1 MATVDQPVR
10 AAPTVGE
17 PLPSRRSW
25 LRRPLAA
32 GLLLAFALLALSFV
46 NDPRGYL
53 GTDTGG
59 KVATLRAMEKHGGL
73 DPDVGY
79 WAERWDPQGRFHP
92 LYYTSHLGAKWVNVT
107 TLPAVY
113 AAYPLFRVAGY
124 RGALILPILGVVLA
138 ALAARALAR
147 RLSGGEGWAAFW
159 IVGLASPLTI
169 YALDFWEHSLGVAL
183 VAWGIVL
190 LFDVAFELKRWPW
203 ALGAGLLFGAAA
215 TMRTEALVYG
225 AVATAATAVYA
236 LWRRRRLMP
245 VLFGGLAVV
254 VGLAVPLAAN
264 VALEQATIGTSLRA
278 ERAAGTVASAG
289 SGGAQSRIDEAALTG
304 LAIDPTFSLSE
315 YLLGVALLGLL
326 LLVARRSERS
336 RNEWRVVR
344 LAAAGVAALY
354 VIRFAGGLGFV
365 PGLIAATPL
374 AAFGLAWA
382 WKDERSRL
390 LAVIALA
397 ALPLVWA
404 VQYTGGAGPQ
414 WAGRYILHSGL
425 LLGVIGIVA
434 LRRLDRRVA
443 VAGVVLAATVTAF
456 GIGWLSLRS
465 HDVASAGAALTQRPE
480 PVLISRVGHLMREE
494 GWFLDDH
501 RWLTAVTDADARDAS
516 HVVTAAGFD
525 RFGLIELDQAGDPT
539 AIPGFTPS
547 GVDRLEFIAGVR
559 LRITTYV
566 KSG

>member
-10 AAPTVGE
+10 AAPAVDE
-17 PLPSRRSW
+17 PLASRRTW

-32 GLLLAFALLALSFV
+32 ALALAFALLALSFV

-59 KVATLRAMEKHGGL
+59 KIATLRAMEKHGGL
-73 DPDVGY
+73 NPDVGY

-92 LYYTSHLGAKWVNVT
+92 LYYTSHLGGKWVNVT
-107 TLPAVY
+107 TLPAVF

-124 RGALILPILGVVLA
+124 RGALVLPILGVVLA
-138 ALAARALAR
+138 ALAARTLAR
-147 RLSGGEGWAAFW
+147 RLSGGDGSAAFW

-169 YALDFWEHSLGVAL
+169 YALDFWEHSLGVGL

-245 VLFGGLAVV
+245 VVFGGLAVV

-264 VALEQATIGTSLRA
+264 VALERATIGTSLRA

-289 SGGAQSRIDEAALTG
+289 SSGAQSRIDEAALTG
-304 LAIDPTFSLSE
+304 LAIDPTFSLAE

-390 LAVIALA
+390 LALIALA

-425 LLGVIGIVA
+425 LLGIIGIVA

-456 GIGWLSLRS
+456 GVGWLSLRS
-465 HDVASAGAALTQRPE
+465 HDVAHAGAALAQRPE

-501 RWLTAVTDADARDAS
+501 RWLTAVTDADARDAAQ
-516 HVVTAAGFD
+516 VVTAAGFD
-525 RFGLIELDQAGDPT
+525 RFGLVELAQAGDPT

-547 GVDRLEFIAGVR
+547 GVDRLEFIAGVQ